1 LLKLK
6 YFEDVK
12 HSSVIENL
20 IEKNDET
27 IIAIFEVFDLTGD
40 KADISENL
48 FLCYKN
54 GILNIIC

>member
-1 LLKLK
+1 M
-6 YFEDVK
+6 K

-54 GILNIIC
+54 GILDIIC